1 MNTLLSLYIFTT
13 GLILGS
19 FYHVVGIRLPVRTPF
34 LTGRSQCPHCQTK
47 LQPIDLIPLFSY
59 LLTKGACRHC
69 CTHIS
74 LSYPLVETLTG
85 VLFLFSY
92 IVYGWTPSFFGACL
106 LISLSIMVTVSDLR
120 YMLIPDRLLIW
131 FTALF
136 TIYRFVYP
144 LHPWYSSVS
153 GAFISLLLIAFI
165 IILSKGGMGAGDMKL
180 LGVLGILLGTQHVLV
195 TFFIAVF
202 IGTVTS
208 LLMVSL
214 KRSGRKD
221 PVPFGPSIV
230 SAAVIVY
237 FYGENL
243 VVLYLSSF

>member
-1 MNTLLSLYIFTT
+1 MNTLLSVYILIT

-19 FYHVVGIRLPVRTPF
+19 FYHVVGIRLPVKVPF
-34 LTGRSQCPHCQTK
+34 LIDRSQCPHCQTK

-69 CTHIS
+69 CTKIS
-74 LSYPLVETLTG
+74 FSYPMVEVITG

-92 IVYGWTPSFFGACL
+92 IVYGWTPAFLGACL
-106 LISLSIMVTVSDLR
+106 LISLSIIVAVSDLR

-131 FTALF
+131 FAALF
-136 TIYRFVYP
+136 VIYRLIHP
-144 LHPWYSSVS
+144 LRPWYSSIN
-153 GAFISLLLIAFI
+153 GAVISLLLIALI

-180 LGVLGILLGTQHVLV
+180 LSVLGILLGTQHVLL

-202 IGTVTS
+202 IGTITS
-208 LLMVSL
+208 LIMVSL

-230 SAAVIVY
+230 SAATIVY